1 MNKNHYKIKQI
12 ILKQLF
18 NKKIMKLLFLKIQIN
33 YKCLVNRKILNK
45 YKNNMKIK
53 SIT

>member
-1 MNKNHYKIKQI
+1 MR
-12 ILKQLF
+12 
-18 NKKIMKLLFLKIQIN
+18 LLFLKIKIN

-53 SIT
+53 